1 MNHSLAKIIR
11 HLNHLTI
18 KKKGANKN
26 CDEVKDMLKALPQ
39 IKLNMQTYTSIM
51 FIWTIVLMTCEAIKT

>member
-26 CDEVKDMLKALPQ
+26 YGEVKDRLKALPQ
-39 IKLNMQTYTSIM
+39 IKLNMQTYRYHVYMNSCPYD
-51 FIWTIVLMTCEAIKT
+51 L